1 MKSFIIA
8 MFLLL
13 ALTFIPYALIYHG
26 WAGVVAS
33 IIWGVIM
40 FFGLAAAISG
50 EGGAGGLVG
59 VFIGWIAYVVILVI
73 MALTEQYF
81 RFGSFDPKNMDEK
94 FAKGCLAGRVAEC
107 TYGYGG
113 WVYTQFTT
121 SHELMNLYVMM
132 GIMVFG
138 AICVIANIIFRAR

>member
-73 MALTEQYF
+73 MALTE
-81 RFGSFDPKNMDEK
+81 K